1 MLVAGQRLGG
11 DHRHH
16 VIGRGVFLEVHHHL
30 HIAQLRRAEWRPAR
44 DPGQLGGAQAEQ
56 PFAVAQQQ
64 VAYTAPGVIGTGA
77 GQAVENLLLARAL
90 RETCPQ
96 AVEQIAEDGLAV
108 GIAHRLEGP
117 LPRCEVIDLPV
128 VGEGPVLAPQLPGQ
142 GQGIGQG
149 DPSDIGLADVADDVF
164 GFDGIA
170 LDQLGNGRAVTGRRI
185 MEAAHPT
192 PLVEGHSPTVAMR
205 TGTPTALHQPGKA
218 ETDIRGYIGAHA
230 HQFTHSVTPP
240 TKPRDFYWLDWSTF
254 KGMVLQNLIRDRQ
267 EPALDTLFSSAA
279 TAARVPFDRYQKGN
293 CYTPLS
299 TPRWWPHWHS
309 VAAPARRAQQAPCN
323 SRFARNLPPSK
334 SIGSN
339 GDGIFISTRS
349 WASRKPAQRRWWPS
363 ICARSAW
370 R

>member
-30 HIAQLRRAEWRPAR
+30 HIAQLRRAEWRPAG

-64 VAYTAPGVIGTGA
+64 VADTAPGVIGTGA

-90 RETCPQ
+90 RETRPQ

-108 GIAHRLEGP
+108 GIAYRLEGP

-128 VGEGPVLAPQLPGQ
+128 VGEGPVLAPQLPGE
-142 GQGIGQG
+142 GMGIGQG

-185 MEAAHPT
+185 MEAAHPA
-192 PLVEGHSPTVAMR
+192 PLVEGHSPAVAMR

-218 ETDIRGYIGAHA
+218 ETDIRRTFGAHP
-230 HQFTHSVTPP
+230 HQFTIPLLPP

-267 EPALDTLFSSAA
+267 EPALDAPNHNPAFFGDES
-279 TAARVPFDRYQKGN
+279 
-293 CYTPLS
+293 PLVVG
-299 TPRWWPHWHS
+299 TR
-309 VAAPARRAQQAPCN
+309 ALAMMAINFLAPEA
-323 SRFARNLPPSK
+323 
-334 SIGSN
+334 
-339 GDGIFISTRS
+339 
-349 WASRKPAQRRWWPS
+349 
-363 ICARSAW
+363 
-370 R
+370 